1 MRTVPEET
9 LLQLAIL
16 PLGTVINLARGAAVD
31 DWPPP
36 AEWKL
41 RFRQMKDAIDEGD
54 LPVPGPY
61 AGRPANRYT
70 KVRLEDLPKWSECQ
84 DARWEPLHAFC
95 TQWAAVHGSVLDHAA
110 QTAEADQSVRT
121 ASSERAE
128 AITQLLTR
136 GRVPGRTVNWKQF
149 IADVRAICGKSP
161 SDYGFADRTI
171 IREANALAQKMGLK

>member
-1 MRTVPEET
+1 M
-9 LLQLAIL
+9 LQLAML
-16 PLGTVINLARGAAVD
+16 PLGAVINLARGADVD

-54 LPVPGPY
+54 LPVPRPY

-70 KVRLEDLPKWSECQ
+70 KIRLADLRKWLECL
-84 DARWEPLHAFC
+84 DAPWEPLRAFC
-95 TQWAAVHGSVLDHAA
+95 TQWATVYESVLDHAA
-110 QTAEADQSVRT
+110 QTAEADQSART

-136 GRVPGRTVNWKQF
+136 GLVPGRTVNWKQF
-149 IADVRAICGKSP
+149 IADVCAICGKSP

-171 IREANALAQKMGLK
+171 IREANALARKMGLK